1 MWGFVIGSVY
11 RLITN
16 SLQNFNIH
24 GFFECVIS
32 RGEECSRITYNNFTY
47 SLYLPVYLH
56 AFFTLQLTYF
66 FQLISR
72 EGEITT
78 KQWELVCKYMSKC
91 LWLSIKFLIKISFNY
106 LHVFFQIQSN
116 STSCFSDTIKFY
128 LQITDK
134 IVLLIRTITSFCSRE
149 STAKITDVKKCYFFY
164 ERRIYIVLT
173 GSRKIPFPVLWVPF
187 LYDLFTVWK

>member
-16 SLQNFNIH
+16 SLQIFNIH
-24 GFFECVIS
+24 GFFVCVIS

-66 FQLISR
+66 VQLISR

-78 KQWELVCKYMSKC
+78 KQWELVCKYMSTF

-106 LHVFFQIQSN
+106 LHVFF
-116 STSCFSDTIKFY
+116 SDTIKFY
-128 LQITDK
+128 LLFFRYNQILPPDNGQNCSTNPDDNVILQQRIDSENYWRQK
-134 IVLLIRTITSFCSRE
+134 VLL
-149 STAKITDVKKCYFFY
+149 FY
-164 ERRIYIVLT
+164 ERRISIVLT

>member
-1 MWGFVIGSVY
+1 MVF
-11 RLITN
+11 L
-16 SLQNFNIH
+16 
-24 GFFECVIS
+24 CVLFP
-32 RGEECSRITYNNFTY
+32 GEKNVLVSRITI
-47 SLYLPVYLH
+47 SLTHCILPVYLH

-78 KQWELVCKYMSKC
+78 KQWELVCKYMSNF

-149 STAKITDVKKCYFFY
+149 STAKITDVKKCYFFMKG
-164 ERRIYIVLT
+164 EYI
-173 GSRKIPFPVLWVPF
+173 
-187 LYDLFTVWK
+187 LF